1 MVSKKLYKL
10 FIPVMV
16 LLLVLSATSVSFAEG
31 SQVVLQNGWF
41 GVTYL
46 GMTDNG
52 DGTSTWSYQVDELGS
67 GKGFKDLSHW
77 VLGLG
82 QCAVVTSASPTPY
95 EVVKD
100 PRTGVYGIKW
110 DVGNSFKSGVFSFTL
125 QGVWAETSV
134 QVATKAGPG
143 SDISWITG
151 PSCESGGGNDDG
163 GGE

>member
-1 MVSKKLYKL
+1 MISKKIYRFL
-10 FIPVMV
+10 IPVV
-16 LLLVLSATSVSFAEG
+16 ILLLVLSVASVSFAQG

-52 DGTSTWSYQVDELGS
+52 DGTSTWSYQVDELGK

-110 DVGNSFKSGVFSFTL
+110 DVSNSFTSGVFSFTL
-125 QGVWAETSV
+125 QGVWSETSV
-134 QVATKAGPG
+134 PVATKAGPG
-143 SDISWITG
+143 TDIQWITG
-151 PSCESGGGNDDG
+151 PSCETGGGG
-163 GGE
+163 GGGDQ

>member
-1 MVSKKLYKL
+1 ML
-10 FIPVMV
+10 FQKIFKFSIPVII
-16 LLLVLSATSVSFAEG
+16 LLLLLAPASVSFAEG

-52 DGTSTWSYQVDELGS
+52 DGTSTWSYQVDELRS

-77 VLGLG
+77 VLGLE
-82 QCAVVTSASPTPY
+82 QCAVVTNASPAPY

-100 PRTGVYGIKW
+100 PRTGVYGVKW
-110 DVGNSFKSGVFSFTL
+110 DVSNSFKSGIFSFTL
-125 QGVWAETSV
+125 QGVPSETSV

-151 PSCESGGGNDDG
+151 PSCDSGNDNDPDQ
-163 GGE
+163 